1 MQPITWRDF
10 SGLTSTLRDYAGFTS
25 TTPQTFDQTMD
36 ALENQISEASGV
48 MWFNRTVSLVASA
61 GVFNF
66 SRPFVGDAAAA
77 AISGGIFTATRVLTE
92 KLLIQPKL
100 KRLREEYH
108 QLSGQLERRRQAHS
122 ASSQELRNMV
132 GLDGLKAYAEKLRHK
147 IKVQKMRK
155 DIGLEYDDLSSGHML
170 FTGNPGTGK
179 TISAQLLTHILYE
192 LGVIKEDKIV
202 KADRSE
208 LVGEYIGSTA
218 IKTKELVHSARN
230 GVLFIDEAYS
240 LFQDS
245 SNNDFGSEAIEQ
257 LLIMLE
263 EPDTNT
269 IVIMAGYPKQMEQLI
284 DSNPGFRSRISV
296 KIHFDD
302 YTDEQLINI
311 FRLMCEKKGYVLTED
326 AFNICK
332 DKLPDIKKREGD
344 RFANA
349 RSVRNFFESVK
360 SAQECRLVNEYAE
373 RFDDSNGSRH
383 EDSLTPRD
391 TNPAYPNVDVVQQLK
406 EFTASDIETAA
417 ADQQYQSKPHEPEA
431 WRDIYG

>member
-1 MQPITWRDF
+1 MLPITLRNYLPVTWQNYA
-10 SGLTSTLRDYAGFTS
+10 GLTPTTS
-25 TTPQTFDQTMD
+25 QTFDQTLD
-36 ALENQISEASGV
+36 ALENQISEASAV
-48 MWFNRTVSLVASA
+48 VWFNRSVSLLASA
-61 GVFNF
+61 GVMNF
-66 SRPFVGDAAAA
+66 SRPFVGDAAAV
-77 AISGGIFTATRVLTE
+77 AISSATFAATRAFTE
-92 KLLIQPKL
+92 RLLIQPKL

-108 QLSGQLERRRQAHS
+108 KLSDQLERRQQAHS

-132 GLDGLKAYAEKLRHK
+132 GLDGLKAYAEKLHKK

-155 DIGLEYDDLSSGHML
+155 DIGLECDDLSSGHML

-192 LGVIKEDKIV
+192 LGVIKENKIV

-218 IKTKELVHSARN
+218 IKTKELVHSAKN

-240 LFQDS
+240 LFQGNSDK
-245 SNNDFGSEAIEQ
+245 DFGSEAIEQ

-269 IVIMAGYPKQMEQLI
+269 VVIMAGYPKQMEQLI

-332 DKLPDIKKREGD
+332 EKLPDIKKREGD

-373 RFDDSNGSRH
+373 RFDDSNGARP
-383 EDSLTPRD
+383 EDPLTPQD
-391 TNPAYPNVDVVQQLK
+391 TNPASPNVDVVQQLK
-406 EFTASDIETAA
+406 ELTASDIETAA
-417 ADQQYQSKPHEPEA
+417 TDQQYQSKPHEPEA
-431 WRDIYG
+431 WKDIYG

>member
-1 MQPITWRDF
+1 MQTITWRDF
-10 SGLTSTLRDYAGFTS
+10 SGLTSTFRDFAGLTS
-25 TTPQTFDQTMD
+25 TAPQTFDQTLD

-48 MWFNRTVSLVASA
+48 MWFNRTVSLVVSA
-61 GVFNF
+61 GAYNF
-66 SRPFVGDAAAA
+66 SRPFVGDAAAV
-77 AISGGIFTATRVLTE
+77 AISGGIYTATRVLTE

-108 QLSGQLERRRQAHS
+108 LLSGQLERRQQAHS

-132 GLDGLKAYAEKLRHK
+132 GLEGLKAYAEKLRQK
-147 IKVQKMRK
+147 VKVQKMRK

-218 IKTKELVHSARN
+218 IKTRELVHSAQN

-240 LFQDS
+240 LFQS
-245 SNNDFGSEAIEQ
+245 SSDGDFGSEAIQQ

-269 IVIMAGYPKQMEQLI
+269 LVIMAGYPKQMEQLI
-284 DSNPGFRSRISV
+284 DSNPGFRSRILV

-311 FRLMCEKKGYVLTED
+311 FRLMCEKKGYVLTEG
-326 AFNICK
+326 AFDICK
-332 DKLPDIKKREGD
+332 EKLPDIKKREGD
-344 RFANA
+344 HFANA

-360 SAQECRLVNEYAE
+360 SAQECRLANEYAE
-373 RFDDSNGSRH
+373 RFGDSNGARP
-383 EDSLTPRD
+383 EDSLTPQD
-391 TNPAYPNVDVVQQLK
+391 TNPASHNVDVVQQLK
-406 EFTASDIETAA
+406 EFTASDIEIAA
-417 ADQQYQSKPHEPEA
+417 TDQQYQSKPHEPEA
-431 WRDIYG
+431 WKDIYG